1 LISARKACGAGIFD
15 QEGNLLAMEKE
26 KYEPAYFSTLPNYA
40 EQDPNYYFEC
50 LSKCTNRL
58 AQSQAELLK
67 KVAGITL
74 TCFRDSAVLLD
85 KDKKSF
91 AR

>member
-1 LISARKACGAGIFD
+1 VRCGIFD

-50 LSKCTNRL
+50 LC
-58 AQSQAELLK
+58 QMHE
-67 KVAGITL
+67 
-74 TCFRDSAVLLD
+74 
-85 KDKKSF
+85 SF
-91 AR
+91 GSIPS